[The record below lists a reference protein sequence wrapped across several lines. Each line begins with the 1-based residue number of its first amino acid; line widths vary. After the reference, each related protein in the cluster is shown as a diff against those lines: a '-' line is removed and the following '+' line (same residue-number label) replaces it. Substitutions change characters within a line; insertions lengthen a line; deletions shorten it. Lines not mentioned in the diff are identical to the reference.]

1 MEALV
6 RASFAGHVAAI
17 RDLERREDDALRV
30 KHSAELERLR
40 ERVCV
45 AALGV
50 RGADEVRHRCCGIH
64 GTPRCYSTTFTS
76 RRPVPLAPQ
85 VSAKVHALNH
95 LVKIKMAT
103 GEYAAAWDARNAA
116 NKLREMERV
125 DAENRHLDAPG
136 ATLATA
142 QLLARHDQEARDL
155 LAEQHVRAARLEREI
170 QTEIERRGGP
180 RGGDTNPAA
189 AVGGATMGRWL
200 DVRDARTE
208 HQTRWTQRENARI
221 APGILPTPAPPPPPR
236 PSAAPP
242 ASVAAAPA
250 PPRAPPRR
258 PSAVAAFLVAAGDA
272 TPFEASYAGTPTT
285 LGAGASMALTLSAY
299 ARDAATFETE
309 SGVETFASA
318 SASAF
323 AADETETGVEIPGP
337 ARTAEETPTP
347 HSPTRSVDRE
357 EYVFG
362 RRRTWTRAPEA
373 PENHRGTPRASKLPP
388 RSSLPPTLVSYRADV
403 DARTGEAGTMK
414 GPDHHPR
421 GGRRPAVHVPPL
433 DFREVLR
440 DAEQRSRTHARVR
453 DPATR
458 AAAVRGYGE
467 YVDGSAGGFASKEA
481 RGKDARGGKGAR
493 RGFTTG
499 HDEPARGSDLE
510 GRVGG
515 GVGGGTDGSRFLR
528 AGEAEGDGC
537 APSEHS
543 SDLSSDD
550 VSSDDVSDGI
560 GAGDAEVW
568 SATPERLREALTD
581 PGGGGGARGELRA
594 AARRG
599 GGPVLDVA
607 VARVFRGAAAAEEAR
622 EAADGKENVEDG
634 GGGDGG
640 GGGGEGAK
648 SAAAKGRAPT
658 GSFFRERRGPRAHG
672 ASLPSN
678 TAGHTATRVRT

>member
-1 MEALV
+1 MGSCASGIGRIGRATNLVQLHTMEALV

-155 LAEQHVRAARLEREI
+155 LAEQRVRAARLEREI

-467 YVDGSAGGFASKEA
+467 YVDGSSGGFASKEA

-599 GGPVLDVA
+599 GGTGA
-607 VARVFRGAAAAEEAR
+607 GRRGGARFPGRR
-622 EAADGKENVEDG
+622 RG
-634 GGGDGG
+634 GGSARGG
-640 GGGGEGAK
+640 GW
-648 SAAAKGRAPT
+648 
-658 GSFFRERRGPRAHG
+658 
-672 ASLPSN
+672 
-678 TAGHTATRVRT
+678 

>member
-1 MEALV
+1 
-6 RASFAGHVAAI
+6 
-17 RDLERREDDALRV
+17 
-30 KHSAELERLR
+30 
-40 ERVCV
+40 
-45 AALGV
+45 
-50 RGADEVRHRCCGIH
+50 
-64 GTPRCYSTTFTS
+64 
-76 RRPVPLAPQ
+76 
-85 VSAKVHALNH
+85 
-95 LVKIKMAT
+95 
-103 GEYAAAWDARNAA
+103 
-116 NKLREMERV
+116 
-125 DAENRHLDAPG
+125 
-136 ATLATA
+136 
-142 QLLARHDQEARDL
+142 
-155 LAEQHVRAARLEREI
+155 
-170 QTEIERRGGP
+170 
-180 RGGDTNPAA
+180 
-189 AVGGATMGRWL
+189 
-200 DVRDARTE
+200 
-208 HQTRWTQRENARI
+208 
-221 APGILPTPAPPPPPR
+221 
-236 PSAAPP
+236 
-242 ASVAAAPA
+242 
-250 PPRAPPRR
+250 
-258 PSAVAAFLVAAGDA
+258 
-272 TPFEASYAGTPTT
+272 
-285 LGAGASMALTLSAY
+285 MALTLSAY

-318 SASAF
+318 SAF

-337 ARTAEETPTP
+337 ARTAEETPRPHSPRP

-403 DARTGEAGTMK
+403 DARAGEAGTMK

-421 GGRRPAVHVPPL
+421 GGRRSAVHVPPL
-433 DFREVLR
+433 DFRAVLR

-458 AAAVRGYGE
+458 SAAVRGYGE

-581 PGGGGGARGELRA
+581 PGGGGAGKGAQGGA
-594 AARRG
+594 AGGGTGAGRRG
-599 GGPVLDVA
+599 G
-607 VARVFRGAAAAEEAR
+607 ARAGAPRRRRRGR
-622 EAADGKENVEDG
+622 RMVR
-634 GGGDGG
+634 GDGG
-640 GGGGEGAK
+640 GGGGGGGRRRAERR
-648 SAAAKGRAPT
+648 RAPP
-658 GSFFRERRGPRAHG
+658 GVFVRERRGPRAHG